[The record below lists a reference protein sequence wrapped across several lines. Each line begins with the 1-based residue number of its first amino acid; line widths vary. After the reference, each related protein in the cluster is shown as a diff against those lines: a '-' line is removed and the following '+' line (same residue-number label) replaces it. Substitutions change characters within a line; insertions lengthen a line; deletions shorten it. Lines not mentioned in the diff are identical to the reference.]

1 MICPRRSEVQE
12 LAQSDRSNELVLG
25 LAPLWPD
32 REPSIGLNVE
42 PVDTIIC
49 AAPVTGCATIRPANV
64 SSPGVKSVF
73 ACIHHRPQNA
83 AMKRLF
89 ELREAG
95 KLRTII
101 LPYLGQ
107 DNSRLNHRLDP
118 AAQAAFTP
126 LAQAALKAAG
136 VRTFNTAGGKVVA
149 IEGAPPPKNAV
160 INEWDSL
167 EQATAFTIEGVE

>member
-1 MICPRRSEVQE
+1 MRRAGYGLRHDPPSQCVIARSQE
-12 LAQSDRSNELVLG
+12 RLRLH
-25 LAPLWPD
+25 
-32 REPSIGLNVE
+32 
-42 PVDTIIC
+42 
-49 AAPVTGCATIRPANV
+49 
-64 SSPGVKSVF
+64 SSL
-73 ACIHHRPQNA
+73 PQNA